1 MALDLGAINGVIQ
14 LDDSP
19 FSKVL
24 DGTKDKLRKWSS
36 DTAKEGE
43 KGGEEGGKKF
53 AEGWGKKSLLLLG
66 TAGVAV
72 ATAFT
77 AAVVKGMNLEPATD
91 KVAAT
96 LNLTVEQ
103 SDKVARAAGKVYSDN
118 WGASMEEAAE
128 RTGIVVGSIE
138 GMREASEEEVA
149 RMTGLFS
156 AFADGFEIDISR
168 AAQVAGQMVS
178 TGLAANAEE
187 GLDLLTAALQ
197 KVPVAVREDVVD
209 AVDEYGPFFANLGI
223 SGEAA
228 MTMLADSAEK
238 GMYGIDKTGDAIKE
252 LTISLGSLADNK
264 SGQEAIQSLGLN
276 WQQIQNDFL
285 AGGDRAEAAFAK
297 VVGGLEGMKNP
308 AKQSQAAL
316 ALFGTPLEDLSTQ
329 EIPGFINMLSNM
341 DGGLGDVAGST
352 QKMGDTM
359 SDNAA
364 SNIESFKRE
373 LETNVVGFVG
383 GAVLPALNDVT
394 KELKDNFGPAWEGAG
409 KFIQDNAS
417 WLGPLVAGLG
427 GAAAAIGLVVG
438 AVKAWQLAQLLLNIA
453 MSANPIGIVIAIIAG
468 LVAAFITA
476 YNTSEDFRNIV
487 DGALSAVK
495 DGAQAVVDWFNN
507 DFLGFWGGAFDSAG
521 KTLDDWGK
529 GVDQVN
535 EDVNKWFADTGAG
548 IQDWAGDVH
557 NSMKDAAKWVDEQGK
572 KIGDA
577 VSSRFEDAKKW
588 GLEKL
593 TGLKDGVGRV
603 WGQMEDGFKLWSSA
617 FGKLLSGDFGGFQK
631 DAEKI
636 MGNMKDNLLKVF
648 DGIKGGAKRIWDLL
662 PEDLKA
668 PIRGAVKW
676 INDTFIGGINGMLG
690 KLSISFKVPTISGF
704 AEGGY
709 TGPGAKYKPAGVVHA
724 GEVVWSQ
731 DDVAAWGGPMAVDS
745 MRRKRGGELHEVL
758 GFAGGGIVPN
768 ASQGFRNYDPN
779 FLNRIL
785 GWARATGRTWH
796 MTGNGG
802 ARTFQDQLRAWNL
815 WQSGRG
821 PLAANPWKGGPHMV
835 PGVAMDLSPRPGEF
849 AGPRALLPAFGLG
862 LTVGGEPWHVGLL
875 GGRRSGGSTGGGG
888 LGGFDFGVGALINS
902 LVDKLPAPSPWKEIA
917 VGALKKMPEG
927 IVESIMNAYAG
938 GTRNAAPGLAHV
950 AEDGPELVFGKSV
963 QNFKGGESVLNTKDT
978 QKLLRGDTYHVT
990 FGDGAVRVHADELDQ
1005 VKDIADLFDKLALH
1019 ARMPQAVIG

>member
-1 MALDLGAINGVIQ
+1 MALDLGAINGVIG

-24 DGTKDKLRKWSS
+24 DGTKDKLRKWAG

-72 ATAFT
+72 AAAFT

-103 SDKVARAAGKVYSDN
+103 ADVASKAAGQLYSSN
-118 WGASMEEAAE
+118 WGESMEDAAN
-128 RTGIVVGSIE
+128 RTGIVISSIE
-138 GMREASEEEVA
+138 GMRNATAEELS

-156 AFADGFEIDISR
+156 AFSDGFEIDMGR
-168 AAQVAGQMVS
+168 ATQVVGQMVS
-178 TGLAANAEE
+178 TGLAKDAEE
-187 GLDLLTAALQ
+187 GLDLLTVALQ
-197 KVPVAVREDVVD
+197 KVPVAVREDIID
-209 AVDEYGPFFANLGI
+209 AMDEYGPFFADLGI
-223 SGEAA
+223 SGETA

-238 GMYGIDKTGDAIKE
+238 GMYGIDKTGDALKE
-252 LTISLGSLADNK
+252 FTIRSTDMSKATGDAYK
-264 SGQEAIQSLGLN
+264 AIGLS
-276 WQQIQNDFL
+276 QQKMTAAL
-285 AGGDRAEAAFAK
+285 LKGGDEGKAAFAK
-297 VVGGLEGMKNP
+297 IIGGLEGMKDP
-308 AKQSQAAL
+308 VAQSQAAL

-329 EIPGFINMLSNM
+329 EIPGFINMLANM

-359 SDNAA
+359 SNNAA

-394 KELKDNFGPAWEGAG
+394 RELKDNFGPAWEGAG

-417 WLGPLVAGLG
+417 WLGPLAAGLG

-438 AVKAWQLAQLLLNIA
+438 AVKAWQMAQLLLNLA
-453 MSANPIGIVIAIIAG
+453 MSANPIGIVITIIAG

-487 DGALSAVK
+487 DGALNAVK

-535 EDVNKWFADTGAG
+535 EDVNKWFDDTGKG

-557 NSMKDAAKWVDEQGK
+557 NSMKDATNWVDQKGK
-572 KIGDA
+572 EIGDSI
-577 VSSRFEDAKKW
+577 SSRFEDAKNW

-593 TGLKDGVGRV
+593 TGLKDGAGRV
-603 WGQMEDGFKLWSSA
+603 WGQLEDGFKLWSGA
-617 FGKLLSGDFGGFQK
+617 FGKLLSGDFAGFQK

-690 KLSISFKVPTISGF
+690 KLSISFKVPTIPGF

-768 ASQGFRNYDPN
+768 ANQGFRNYDPN

-785 GWARATGRTWH
+785 AWASATGRQWH

-815 WQSGRG
+815 YQSGQG

-963 QNFKGGESVLNTKDT
+963 RNFQGGETVLNNRETRE
-978 QKLLRGDTYHVT
+978 LLGAGAGIRNYYVT
-990 FGDGAVRVHADELDQ
+990 VLADDMRKAADAVEFLDSLATHADTREE
-1005 VKDIADLFDKLALH
+1005 VMI
-1019 ARMPQAVIG
+1019 